1 MAYTWSSA
9 LETGH
14 PLIDSQHKELIKT
27 VNELFNECTRGNAAD
42 QISKIVD
49 FLVSYTKRHFS
60 EEEALQRQSGYPD
73 YQNHCQLHA
82 NFVKTMMELTTELKQ
97 SGPTPTII
105 NKLIRG
111 VGDWL
116 VNHIQQQDTKVAAHA
131 KAAGAAK

>member
-14 PLIDSQHKELIKT
+14 PQIDSQHKELIKT
-27 VNELFNECTRGNAAD
+27 INELFEECMQGKVAMD
-42 QISKIVD
+42 QINKTVD
-49 FLVSYTKRHFS
+49 FLLAYVKRHFS

-73 YQNHCQLHA
+73 YPNHHKLHEEFSNHVA
-82 NFVKTMMELTTELKQ
+82 ELAKELKQ
-97 SGPTPTII
+97 TGPTPSLT

-116 VNHIQQQDTKVAAHA
+116 VTHIQQQDAKVAAHI
-131 KAAGAAK
+131 KAATK